1 MDMKDVIIIG
11 GGPAGMSAALTLGRT
26 HHTVLLADSDDGRNA
41 PAEAMHNFLTHE
53 GTSPAA
59 LRELGRENLAAYPH
73 VEVRSVAV
81 DSVRRLTDEHFE
93 ATFADGSVAESRR
106 LLLATGLRDE
116 MPPVPGAA
124 ELWGKSAFHCP
135 YCHGYEVTGK
145 NVAVLGTGP
154 ERVRL
159 ALQLSRFTADMVL
172 CTGGEPL
179 EPMLQS
185 VLEAN
190 GVTVRPEPVTEL
202 AGEGG
207 RLRHIAFEGGAT
219 LERDAV
225 FIKTVLHQRAP
236 FAELL
241 GCAMFPDASVEVNE
255 FAQTSVPGVY
265 AAGDMAR
272 RATVPAPMAAVIAAA
287 ASGTVAGAILDQ
299 DLLSAEFKLPNPFAS
314 GRA

>member
-1 MDMKDVIIIG
+1 MKDVIIIG

-26 HHTVLLADSDDGRNA
+26 HHTVLLADNDDGRNA

-73 VEVRSVAV
+73 VEVRPVAV
-81 DSVRRLTDEHFE
+81 DSVRRLTAEHFE
-93 ATFADGSVAESRR
+93 VTFADGSMAESRR

-116 MPPVPGAA
+116 MPPVPGAT

-145 NVAVLGTGP
+145 NVAVLGAGP
-154 ERVRL
+154 DRVRL
-159 ALQLSRFTADMVL
+159 ALQLSRFTGDMVL

-179 EPMLQS
+179 EPMLQN
-185 VLEAN
+185 VLESN
-190 GVTVRPEPVTEL
+190 DVTIRTEPLTALV
-202 AGEGG
+202 GEAG
-207 RLRHIAFEGGAT
+207 RLRHIAFEGGTT

-241 GCAMFPDASVEVNE
+241 GCATFPDASVEVNE
-255 FAQTSVPGVY
+255 FAQTNVPGVY

>member
-26 HHTVLLADSDDGRNA
+26 HHTVLLADSDEGRNA
-41 PAEAMHNFLTHE
+41 PADAMHNFLALE
-53 GTSPAA
+53 GTSPAD
-59 LRELGRENLAAYPH
+59 LRALGRENLAAYPH
-73 VEVRSVAV
+73 IEVRSTAV
-81 DSVRRLTDEHFE
+81 ESVRRLTDEHFE
-93 ATFADGSVAESRR
+93 AIFADGTVAESRR

-145 NVAVLGTGP
+145 HIAVLGAGP
-154 ERVRL
+154 DRVRL

-179 EPMLQS
+179 EPVMQS

-190 GVTVRPEPVTEL
+190 GVTVRPEPVTALVGENGRL
-202 AGEGG
+202 DHIALEGG
-207 RLRHIAFEGGAT
+207 VTLR
-219 LERDAV
+219 RDAV

-236 FAELL
+236 FAQLL
-241 GCAMFPDASVEVNE
+241 GCAMFPDACVEVNE
-255 FAQTSVPGVY
+255 FHQTSVPGVY

-287 ASGTVAGAILDQ
+287 ASGTVAGAIIDQ